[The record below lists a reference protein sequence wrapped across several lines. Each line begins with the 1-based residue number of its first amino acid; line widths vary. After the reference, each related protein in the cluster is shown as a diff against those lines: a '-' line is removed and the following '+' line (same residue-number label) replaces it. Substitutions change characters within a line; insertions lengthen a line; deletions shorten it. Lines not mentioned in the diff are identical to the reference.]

1 MLQVQT
7 PIHSITDLKPG
18 DHVCCIYDT
27 DEEHQNIITPFLRKG
42 LEQNEK
48 VYYIVDA
55 RDPKTIINY
64 LKTDDVDVKYYQKK
78 GQFNI
83 LSSTNTYLKGGVFE
97 PDGMMSILSYETQ
110 KALDEGYT
118 ALRFTGEMSWALRG
132 LPGSER
138 LIEYEDKLDT
148 FSIGSKF
155 LAICQYDRR
164 CFSKELFHDMLVIHP
179 FAIIGTSVYNNFY
192 YVPPKERA
200 KENQSGKKPNSW
212 ISNLMDYK
220 ATEEALRGNEER
232 LRGIVENTQAG
243 YFFIDREGRF
253 QRVNDAWLCMHGYD
267 SPDEVIGQHFALTQ
281 VETDLKAAQQIVEE
295 LFAGHRIQSGQ
306 FSRRC
311 KDGSVGYHT
320 FTAHPVVR
328 GSVMVGLEGFLID
341 ITERKRAEET
351 LQDFNKKLQQGIEEK
366 TATLHESELRH
377 RMLFESSRDAIMTLE
392 PPDWRFT
399 SGNPATITMF
409 RAKDEAEFTS
419 AAPWEL
425 SPECQP
431 DGRPSGE
438 KAKEMIEK
446 AVQEGSN
453 YFEWTHKRL
462 NGEDFPATVLLT
474 RFEWKEKKILQAT
487 VRDIT
492 EQKHAE
498 DKIKASLD
506 EKVLLLREVHHRVRN
521 NLQIILSLIR
531 LQSRNIKDPNLLDT
545 MEDFQNRI
553 KAMAHVHERM
563 CRAEDIS
570 RIDLSEIVTFL
581 GTSLFKSYKVDHQHI
596 RLNVEMKDLQITIDS
611 AIPISLI
618 INELISNSIKHAF
631 PKGTPGEII
640 IAGCREADTLV
651 LSIRDTGIGIPKD
664 FDWMRSKQS
673 IGLRLV
679 VILVEQLN
687 GTIELDRT
695 TGTAFNIVV
704 HEK

>member
-27 DEEHQNIITPFLRKG
+27 DEEHQNIISPFLRKG

-64 LKTDDVDVKYYQKK
+64 LKNDGVDVKYYQKK

-97 PDGMMSILSYETQ
+97 PDGMMSIISYETQ

-118 ALRFTGEMSWALRG
+118 ALRGTGEMSWALRG

-212 ISNLMDYK
+212 ISNLMDYNK
-220 ATEEALRGNEER
+220 AGELLWENEEHYR
-232 LRGIVENTQAG
+232 TLTEATHDAIYSMTPDGVMKYVNSHGSAMMGLAPEKIGGLSFESLFSPSIAKEFRKNLDIVVSSKKYIRTDSKFRHLNQDQISW
-243 YFFIDREGRF
+243 IDT
-253 QRVNDAWLCMHGYD
+253 
-267 SPDEVIGQHFALTQ
+267 HF
-281 VETDLKAAQQIVEE
+281 VP
-295 LFAGHRIQSGQ
+295 Q
-306 FSRRC
+306 FGS
-311 KDGSVGYHT
+311 DGSVVQVLGISRNIT
-320 FTAHPVVR
+320 DRKQAELLLKR
-328 GSVMVGLEGFLID
+328 SNEELESQVCLRTIEL
-341 ITERKRAEET
+341 ERINTLLENEVIQRTRAEESVR
-351 LQDFNKKLQQGIEEK
+351 K
-366 TATLHESELRH
+366 S
-377 RMLFESSRDAIMTLE
+377 
-392 PPDWRFT
+392 
-399 SGNPATITMF
+399 
-409 RAKDEAEFTS
+409 
-419 AAPWEL
+419 
-425 SPECQP
+425 
-431 DGRPSGE
+431 
-438 KAKEMIEK
+438 
-446 AVQEGSN
+446 
-453 YFEWTHKRL
+453 L
-462 NGEDFPATVLLT
+462 NE
-474 RFEWKEKKILQAT
+474 RE
-487 VRDIT
+487 
-492 EQKHAE
+492 
-498 DKIKASLD
+498 
-506 EKVLLLREVHHRVRN
+506 LLLSEIHHRVRN
-521 NLQIILSLIR
+521 NLQIILSLIS
-531 LQSRNIKDPNLLDT
+531 LKSRNIKDQKLLET
-545 MEDFQNRI
+545 MGEFQNRI
-553 KAMAHVHERM
+553 IAMAHVHERM

-581 GTSLFKSYKVDHQHI
+581 GTSLFKSYKVDPQHI

-618 INELISNSIKHAF
+618 ISELISNSIKHAF

-673 IGLRLV
+673 IGHRLV